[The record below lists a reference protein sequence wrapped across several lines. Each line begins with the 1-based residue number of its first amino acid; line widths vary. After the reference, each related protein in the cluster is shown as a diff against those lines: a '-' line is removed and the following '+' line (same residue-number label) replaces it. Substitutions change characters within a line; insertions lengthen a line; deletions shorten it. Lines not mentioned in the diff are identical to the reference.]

1 MLRRRLGLFV
11 LLALLGSAS
20 VGTASSLADVAP
32 QQWQPTSADV
42 ARMVRPCPNP
52 VSGPA
57 APVCWSMTED
67 TAAWMAQPAGSAYG
81 WGQCTYYVGLMRPDI
96 WDDRAPS
103 SVDPQTDW
111 DAWTWS
117 GHAQAEGLAVD
128 GDPRPGDV
136 MVWSRQA
143 VGNDTGHVAM
153 VDAVG
158 GTDSATGDLQLT
170 ISEMNLDGLDNAS
183 LGQGDTTAVELPRSE
198 LVPGMVQ
205 FIHRPGPGYTPP
217 AWPSGSSP
225 NATGAAPDASA
236 AASGRWATESDP
248 SLGVG
253 EWSNH
258 VATVSQSA
266 APVTATLTTASGA
279 VVKIVTLTANRVA
292 DLGLPTGTYRV
303 CVSQPATATFSG
315 ASSCAIASWRA
326 TLHTTV
332 SLGRPRRAGRRLSLP
347 LVVGPALPPGVAGR
361 AAALMAQVRI
371 ELRPIGRRGHGGAAS
386 TRTVYTRAWSVRA
399 GRQVLS
405 LPLTRAALSHVLLHV
420 TVAIRGTTEVRASA
434 AQTSLQV
441 R

>member
-1 MLRRRLGLFV
+1 MLRRRLGLCV
-11 LLALLGSAS
+11 VLALLGSAS

-32 QQWQPTSADV
+32 QQWQPTSAGV
-42 ARMVRPCPNP
+42 ARTVRPCPNF
-52 VSGPA
+52 VSGPT

-67 TAAWMAQPAGSAYG
+67 TSAWMAQPAGSAYG

-103 SVDPQTDW
+103 SVDPQSDW
-111 DAWTWS
+111 DAWTWA

-158 GTDSATGDLQLT
+158 GTDSTTGDLELT
-170 ISEMNLDGLDNAS
+170 ISEMNLDGLDSPS
-183 LGQGDTTAVELPRSE
+183 LGQGDTTVLELPRSE

-205 FIHRPGPGYTPP
+205 FIHQPGPGYVPP

-225 NATGAAPDASA
+225 NATGAVPDATA
-236 AASGRWATESDP
+236 AAGRWATESDP

-253 EWSNH
+253 VWSNH
-258 VATVSQSA
+258 VATVSQSP
-266 APVTATLTTASGA
+266 APVTAAVTTASGA
-279 VVKIVTLTANRVA
+279 AVKTVSLTANRVA

-303 CVSQPATATFSG
+303 CVSQPATAGFNGVSG
-315 ASSCAIASWRA
+315 CATASWRA
-326 TLHTTV
+326 TLNTTV
-332 SLGRPRRAGRRLSLP
+332 SLGRPHRVGRRLSLP
-347 LVVGPALPPGVAGR
+347 LVVGPALPPGVAGTT
-361 AAALMAQVRI
+361 APLMAQVRI
-371 ELRPIGRRGHGGAAS
+371 ELRPTGRRGHGSAAS
-386 TRTVYTRAWSVRA
+386 TRTVYTRALSVRP

-405 LPLTRAALSHVLLHV
+405 LPLTRAALSDALLHV

-441 R
+441 H